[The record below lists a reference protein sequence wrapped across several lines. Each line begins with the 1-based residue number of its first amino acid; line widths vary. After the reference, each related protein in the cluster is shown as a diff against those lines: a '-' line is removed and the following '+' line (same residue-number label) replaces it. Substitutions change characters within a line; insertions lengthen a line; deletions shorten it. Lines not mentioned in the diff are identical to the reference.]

1 MQITTTLGLSQ
12 IALGGLPTPS
22 TQTSVLKRI
31 IQSFERPYQSE
42 AEVFLAQSVDRA
54 DFEYRERQLKYK
66 GLL

>member
-1 MQITTTLGLSQ
+1 MQMTTTLGLSQ

-22 TQTSVLKRI
+22 TQTSVWKRI
-31 IQSFERPYQSE
+31 IQWFERPYQSD
-42 AEVFLAQSVDRA
+42 AEVFLSQSVDRA

>member
-31 IQSFERPYQSE
+31 IQWFERPYQSD

>member
-1 MQITTTLGLSQ
+1 MQMTTILGLSQ
-12 IALGGLPTPS
+12 IAPGGLPTPS

-31 IQSFERPYQSE
+31 IQWFERPYQSE
-42 AEVFLAQSVDRA
+42 AEVFLSQSVDRA